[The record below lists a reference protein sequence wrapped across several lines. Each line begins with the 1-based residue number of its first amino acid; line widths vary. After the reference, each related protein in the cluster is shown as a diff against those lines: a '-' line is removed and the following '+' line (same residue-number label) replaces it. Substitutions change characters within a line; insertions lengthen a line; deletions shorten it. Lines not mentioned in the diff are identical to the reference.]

1 MCGNATK
8 PFTRAAIANGY
19 SGLAVIVN
27 GCAGGLKQFFN
38 NKKRYAM
45 KSKPSKNGGGSAGS
59 CGGQAEPDP
68 QDQSIGNALSK
79 IKNKLIVMS
88 GKGGVGK
95 SSFATNL
102 AVALAGKGFATGL
115 LDVDLHGPSIAGMLG
130 VNGLLDV
137 DENQQAV
144 PKMVGDHLK
153 VVSMQSLMKDPDQ
166 AVIWR
171 GPAKT
176 GIIRQFLGSVNWGAL
191 DFLIVDSPPGTGD
204 EPLGVAQTIT
214 GAKALII
221 TTPQEVALAD
231 VRKSI
236 NFCRT
241 VNLELVGLV
250 ENMGPFACPCCG
262 KTIELFKSRGGRLT
276 AETAGVAF
284 LGTLPFDPQVVKT
297 CDDGTPIAAGNHSG
311 PFVEALDTV
320 VQAIV
325 GRL

>member
-1 MCGNATK
+1 M
-8 PFTRAAIANGY
+8 
-19 SGLAVIVN
+19 S
-27 GCAGGLKQFFN
+27 Q
-38 NKKRYAM
+38 
-45 KSKPSKNGGGSAGS
+45 KPSGNDGCVSQGT
-59 CGGQAEPDP
+59 PDP
-68 QDQSIGNALSK
+68 QDQNISNAMSK

-102 AVALAGKGFATGL
+102 AVTLAGKGFSTGL

-130 VNGLLDV
+130 IKGLLDV
-137 DENQQAV
+137 NENQQV
-144 PKMVGDHLK
+144 IPKMVGDHLK

-176 GIIRQFLGSVNWGAL
+176 GIIRQFLADVRWEAL

-204 EPLGVAQTIT
+204 EPLSVAQAIT
-214 GAKALII
+214 GAKALIV
-221 TTPQEVALAD
+221 TTPQDVALAD

-236 NFCRT
+236 NFCRA
-241 VNLELVGLV
+241 VNLELVGLL

-262 KTIELFKSRGGRLT
+262 ETVELFKSHGGRIT
-276 AETAGVAF
+276 AETMGVAF
-284 LGTLPFDPQVVKT
+284 LGTLPFDPLVVKS
-297 CDDGTPIAAGNHSG
+297 CDKGSPIAAGDNTG
-311 PFVEALDTV
+311 PFVDALDKV
-320 VQAIV
+320 VQAII

>member
-1 MCGNATK
+1 M
-8 PFTRAAIANGY
+8 
-19 SGLAVIVN
+19 SV
-27 GCAGGLKQFFN
+27 
-38 NKKRYAM
+38 
-45 KSKPSKNGGGSAGS
+45 KPSKSGGCDGGS
-59 CGGQAEPDP
+59 CGSQATPDP
-68 QDQSIGNALSK
+68 QDQNIGNALSK

-102 AVALAGKGFATGL
+102 AVTLAGKGFSTGL

-130 VNGLLDV
+130 INGLLDV
-137 DENQQAV
+137 TEDQQVV
-144 PKMVGDHLK
+144 PKIVGDQLK

-176 GIIRQFLGSVNWGAL
+176 GIIRQFIADVRWESL

-204 EPLGVAQTIT
+204 EPLSVAQTIT
-214 GAKALII
+214 GAKAII
-221 TTPQEVALAD
+221 VTTPQDVALAD

-241 VNLELVGLV
+241 VNLELLGLV

-262 KTIELFKSRGGRLT
+262 ETVELFKSRGGRVT
-276 AETAGVAF
+276 AETMGVNF
-284 LGTLPFDPQVVKT
+284 LGTLPFDSQVVKA
-297 CDDGTPIAAGNHSG
+297 CDEGLPIATGGHGG
-311 PFVEALDTV
+311 PFVEALDQV
-320 VQAIV
+320 VQAII

>member
-1 MCGNATK
+1 MSEKQPEAKKRCGAQEKQDSQDLNINAT
-8 PFTRAAIANGY
+8 
-19 SGLAVIVN
+19 
-27 GCAGGLKQFFN
+27 
-38 NKKRYAM
+38 
-45 KSKPSKNGGGSAGS
+45 
-59 CGGQAEPDP
+59 
-68 QDQSIGNALSK
+68 LSQ
-79 IKNKLIVMS
+79 IKNKIIIMS

-102 AVALAGKGFATGL
+102 SASLASKGFSTGL

-130 VNGLLDV
+130 IKGLLDV
-137 DENQQAV
+137 HEDQKII
-144 PKMVGDHLK
+144 PKPVGDHLK

-176 GIIRQFLGSVNWGAL
+176 GIIKQFIADVCWEAL
-191 DFLIVDSPPGTGD
+191 DFLIVDAPPGTGD
-204 EPLGVAQTIT
+204 EPLSVAQTIP
-214 GAKALII
+214 GAKALIV

-241 VNLELVGLV
+241 VNLDILGLV

-262 KTIELFKSRGGRLT
+262 KTIDLFKSQGGRLT
-276 AETAGVAF
+276 AETMGVTF
-284 LGTLPFDPQVVKT
+284 LGSLPFDPQVVKT
-297 CDDGTPIAAGNHSG
+297 CDDGTPIATHLAET
-311 PFVEALDTV
+311 PFVQALDNV

-325 GRL
+325 GKL

>member
-1 MCGNATK
+1 MNVKSSRNGGCG
-8 PFTRAAIANGY
+8 
-19 SGLAVIVN
+19 SG
-27 GCAGGLKQFFN
+27 
-38 NKKRYAM
+38 
-45 KSKPSKNGGGSAGS
+45 NGGGQGA
-59 CGGQAEPDP
+59 PDP
-68 QDQSIGNALSK
+68 QEENIGKARSL

-102 AVALAGKGFATGL
+102 AVALAAKGFSTGL

-130 VNGLLDV
+130 IDGLLDV
-137 DENQQAV
+137 DENQQVV
-144 PKMVGDHLK
+144 PKMVGDRLK
-153 VVSMQSLMKDPDQ
+153 VVSMQSLMKEPDQ

-176 GIIRQFLGSVNWGAL
+176 GVIRQFIGDVRWGAL

-204 EPLGVAQTIT
+204 EPLSVAQTIV
-214 GAKALII
+214 GAKALIV
-221 TTPQEVALAD
+221 TTPQDVALAD

-262 KTIELFKSRGGRLT
+262 KTVELFKSRGGRIT
-276 AETAGVAF
+276 AETMGVNF
-284 LGTLPFDPQVVKT
+284 LGTLPFDAQVVKT
-297 CDDGTPIAAGNHSG
+297 CDEGTPIAAGADRG
-311 PFVEALDTV
+311 PFVEALEKV
-320 VQAIV
+320 VQAVV
-325 GRL
+325 GSL